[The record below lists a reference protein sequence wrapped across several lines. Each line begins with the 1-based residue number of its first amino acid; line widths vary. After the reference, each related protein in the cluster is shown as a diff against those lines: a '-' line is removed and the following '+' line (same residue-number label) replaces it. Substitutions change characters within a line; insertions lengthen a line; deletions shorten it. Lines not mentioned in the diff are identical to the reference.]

1 MIFLE
6 SLQPFCLKTSQLSN
20 CCTLSSPVES
30 LAILGTCFYRSG
42 SLPVTQPR
50 SCGSCGYKNRSDALI
65 FMCVC
70 FFLHGCVVLHL
81 LQNKLHISRLIVI
94 EGFCYFTF
102 ISRFIGAC
110 LPLLRK
116 FIQ

>member
-42 SLPVTQPR
+42 PFLSP
-50 SCGSCGYKNRSDALI
+50 NRGLAE
-65 FMCVC
+65 VA
-70 FFLHGCVVLHL
+70 
-81 LQNKLHISRLIVI
+81 VI
-94 EGFCYFTF
+94 R
-102 ISRFIGAC
+102 ID
-110 LPLLRK
+110 PMH
-116 FIQ
+116 